1 LTTNFFDPQHR
12 ENDAMV
18 ANCKNVIAIL
28 STVVFVVLV
37 VVSANAQTIVSVN
50 LDRQTTADPDANT
63 DRIPTASSIGVVS
76 AENWNNVN
84 VDNPNPPGG
93 SSYSGLLDSN
103 GATVA
108 GLNFSITG
116 GGGDTWNTGGHIPAR
131 MMGDWVRGIKSFTI
145 SDIPDN
151 TRVTLITYHGGFND
165 SDDKG
170 PENIVRVTANSI
182 SRTYDDSNWDNNEFD
197 NATTWDYTENENY
210 LRWDFVG
217 NTDQI
222 TVKFAAK
229 STHNR
234 ALNAFQLVISDHI
247 EAPRSFASENL
258 RMEKWDEIVGPEVH
272 KPNYQKQRTWTSP
285 DGQHR
290 MKGALETVEDGKVT
304 IKSIDTSAG
313 IKTVR
318 KKIAYD
324 KTSTDDLDFI
334 LEMIAYDGFRDPL
347 FSEIPSLVEAGANI
361 NLKLSAGLPGVEE
374 LNLLWAFPLADESN
388 EALKKLDVLLELGA
402 DPNSLNKGHHPLLAV
417 AVVKN
422 KPRLSLLLISHGA
435 TLSEEQRIRA
445 DNVLQL
451 RLKQPPAEGSLPK

>member
-1 LTTNFFDPQHR
+1 
-12 ENDAMV
+12 MV

-84 VDNPNPPGG
+84 VYNPNPPGG

-258 RMEKWDEIVGPEVH
+258 RMEKWDEIVGPEV
-272 KPNYQKQRTWTSP
+272 QK
-285 DGQHR
+285 
-290 MKGALETVEDGKVT
+290 
-304 IKSIDTSAG
+304 
-313 IKTVR
+313 
-318 KKIAYD
+318 
-324 KTSTDDLDFI
+324 
-334 LEMIAYDGFRDPL
+334 
-347 FSEIPSLVEAGANI
+347 
-361 NLKLSAGLPGVEE
+361 
-374 LNLLWAFPLADESN
+374 
-388 EALKKLDVLLELGA
+388 
-402 DPNSLNKGHHPLLAV
+402 
-417 AVVKN
+417 
-422 KPRLSLLLISHGA
+422 
-435 TLSEEQRIRA
+435 
-445 DNVLQL
+445 
-451 RLKQPPAEGSLPK
+451 

>member
-1 LTTNFFDPQHR
+1 
-12 ENDAMV
+12 MV
-18 ANCKNVIAIL
+18 ANFRNVIASL
-28 STVVFVVLV
+28 SAVIFVVLA

-50 LDRQTTADPDANT
+50 LDKQTSADPDVNT
-63 DRIPTASSIGVVS
+63 DRIPVASSIGVVS

-84 VDNPNPPGG
+84 VDKPNPPGG
-93 SSYSGLLDSN
+93 SPYSGLVDST
-103 GATVA
+103 GAAVA
-108 GLNFSITG
+108 GLKFSITG
-116 GGGDTWNTGGHIPAR
+116 GDSDTWNTGGHIPAR

-197 NATTWDYTENENY
+197 DANTWVYTENENY

-222 TVKFAAK
+222 TVKFGAK

-247 EAPRSFASENL
+247 ETPGSFASENL
-258 RMEKWDEIVGPEVH
+258 RIEKHDIVRPEAQ
-272 KPNYQKQRTWTSP
+272 KQNYQKQRIWTSAK
-285 DGQHR
+285 GQR
-290 MKGALETVEDGKVT
+290 TIKGALETINDGNVT
-304 IKSIDTSAG
+304 IKSIDSSAG

-318 KKIAYD
+318 KTIAYD
-324 KTSTDDLDFI
+324 KLSTDDLDFI
-334 LEMIAYDGFRDPL
+334 LEMIAYEGFRDPL
-347 FSEIPSLVEAGANI
+347 FREIPSLVEAGANI
-361 NLKLSAGLPGVEE
+361 NLKLSTGFPGLEQ

-388 EALKKLDVLLELGA
+388 EALKKIGVLLELGA
-402 DPNSLNKGHHPLLAV
+402 DPNSLNKGKHSLLAV

-422 KPRLSLLLISHGA
+422 KPRLSLLLVSRGA

-445 DNVLQL
+445 DDVLQL
-451 RLKQPPAEGSLPK
+451 RLKQSPEDGLVPK